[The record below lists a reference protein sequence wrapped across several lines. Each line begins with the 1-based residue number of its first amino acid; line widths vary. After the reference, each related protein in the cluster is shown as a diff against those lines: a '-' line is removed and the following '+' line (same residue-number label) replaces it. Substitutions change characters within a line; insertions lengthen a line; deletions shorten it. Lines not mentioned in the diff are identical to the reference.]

1 MTFKISTR
9 ANLIAAVS
17 MLLAAGCMAG
27 EDTAS
32 NPDPGM
38 DSNSSNDQGSDAGP
52 SVNSAVSV
60 TFLASDQP
68 GLATNLAPSM
78 INAWGITQFD
88 GMFWIADNGTGKVS
102 ILDGKG
108 VPATGK
114 VASGAIDLGVGITG
128 VVVTDVADDDA
139 SSFPIHTPDACG
151 TARLIFASETGQLF
165 GVNPDLSTT
174 GGFVVVDRS
183 NVDAIYMGVAI
194 VQGASG
200 PLILAAD
207 FHNARIDVFNTN
219 FELVTD
225 VSFGCAQV
233 LPEGFAPFNVMT
245 FDNTVYVTYA
255 KQDADKEDDVP
266 GPGLGFVVA
275 FDASGTLLGIAKGPS
290 LNAPWGMDLARDFR
304 PFPNALLVGNFGDG
318 HVTAID
324 TSTMMVLGQLTDD
337 SGVPIA
343 IDGLWGLS
351 FGAAVTNARPGG
363 LYFAA
368 GPQDETHGLFGV
380 IMPAAT
386 H

>member
-1 MTFKISTR
+1 
-9 ANLIAAVS
+9 
-17 MLLAAGCMAG
+17 
-27 EDTAS
+27 
-32 NPDPGM
+32 
-38 DSNSSNDQGSDAGP
+38 
-52 SVNSAVSV
+52 
-60 TFLASDQP
+60 
-68 GLATNLAPSM
+68 M

-102 ILDGKG
+102 IVDGKG

-128 VVVTDVADDDA
+128 VVATDVAADDA
-139 SSFPIHTPDACG
+139 SSFSIHTSDACAP
-151 TARLIFASETGQLF
+151 ARLIFASETGQLL
-165 GVNPDLSTT
+165 GVNPELSTT

-183 NVDAIYMGVAI
+183 NCDAIYKGVAI

-207 FHNARIDVFNTN
+207 FHNTRIDVFNAN

-225 VSFGCAQV
+225 ISFGGAQF

-255 KQDADKEDDVP
+255 KQDADMEDDVP

-275 FDASGTLLGIAKGPS
+275 FNASGEPLGVAKGPL
-290 LNAPWGMDLARDFR
+290 LNAPWGMELARGFG
-304 PFPNALLVGNFGDG
+304 PFPDALLVGNFGDG

-324 TSTMMVLGQLTDD
+324 RSTMMVLGQLTDD
-337 SGVPIA
+337 SGAPIA

-351 FGAAVTNARPGG
+351 FGAAVTKALPDG

-380 IMPAAT
+380 ITSVSSP
-386 H
+386 